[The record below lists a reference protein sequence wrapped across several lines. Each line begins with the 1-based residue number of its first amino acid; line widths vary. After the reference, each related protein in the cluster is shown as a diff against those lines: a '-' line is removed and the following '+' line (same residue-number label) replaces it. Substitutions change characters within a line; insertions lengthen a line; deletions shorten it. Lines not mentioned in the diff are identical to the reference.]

1 MESIRLLTVEQAL
14 SFLPALQLDDGR
26 VDLTRRA
33 RPLVVH
39 LPNAQMAL
47 ACIKGVL
54 NTVFIALLVRVGA
67 VWGCLV
73 LCGALARCSHR
84 TYLVLT

>member
-1 MESIRLLTVEQAL
+1 MSGWPQRAHPLIAR
-14 SFLPALQLDDGR
+14 PQL
-26 VDLTRRA
+26 A

-39 LPNAQMAL
+39 LPNAQMAPTR
-47 ACIKGVL
+47 IKGVL

-73 LCGALARCSHR
+73 FCGAFACCSHR

>member
-1 MESIRLLTVEQAL
+1 MSGWPQRAHPLIAR
-14 SFLPALQLDDGR
+14 PQL
-26 VDLTRRA
+26 A

-54 NTVFIALLVRVGA
+54 NTVFIALLVRLGA

-73 LCGALARCSHR
+73 GCEAPACCSR
-84 TYLVLT
+84 STYLVLT